1 MRKPIEKPEKTNV
14 SRTSPDY
21 VSRSE
26 QKRQSDEILRLAL
39 ALMEIRASEYAKL
52 VLDDELK
59 TALDL
64 ARKITSNIAKKRQML
79 FVAKQLRKRTA
90 LHAALFIAVDK
101 PKSEQKKQTA
111 KMHRTEHWRDRL
123 LAEADA
129 ALGEFIDKHPN
140 VDRQELRSLVR
151 AAKLN
156 RDAVLTGK
164 HDNGSF
170 NALYKFV
177 GIAMNA
183 PDTDADEAE
192 TPLNERSQTH
202 PSA

>member
-1 MRKPIEKPEKTNV
+1 MRKPIELPEKTNV

-79 FVAKQLRKRTA
+79 FVAKQLRKRPA
-90 LHAALFIAVDK
+90 LHEALFIAVDK

-129 ALGEFIDKHPN
+129 AMGEFIDKHPG

-156 RDAVLTGK
+156 RDAVIAGK

-183 PDTDADEAE
+183 PELDAE
-192 TPLNERSQTH
+192 TGSSTDLQTQIT
-202 PSA
+202 A

>member
-1 MRKPIEKPEKTNV
+1 MRKPIEIPEKTTV

-26 QKRQSDEILRLAL
+26 QKRQSDEVLRLAL
-39 ALMEIRASEYAKL
+39 ALMEIRASEYTKL

-79 FVAKQLRKRTA
+79 FVAKQLRKRPA
-90 LHAALFIAVDK
+90 LHEALFIAIDK

-123 LAEADA
+123 LAEGDQ
-129 ALGEFIDKHPN
+129 ALSEFIEKHLE
-140 VDRQELRSLVR
+140 VDRQALRSLVR

-156 RDAVLTGK
+156 RDAVIAGK

-183 PDTDADEAE
+183 PDAGADANDGAL
-192 TPLNERSQTH
+192 TI
-202 PSA
+202 

>member
-1 MRKPIEKPEKTNV
+1 MRKPIEKPEKTTV

-26 QKRQSDEILRLAL
+26 QKRQSDEVLRLAL

-79 FVAKQLRKRTA
+79 FVAKQLRKRPA
-90 LHAALFIAVDK
+90 LHEALFIAIDK

-123 LAEADA
+123 LAEGDQ
-129 ALGEFIDKHPN
+129 ALSEFIEKHVE
-140 VDRQELRSLVR
+140 VDRQALRSLVR

-156 RDAVLTGK
+156 RDAVIAGK

-183 PDTDADEAE
+183 PGTGSDADAGAHT
-192 TPLNERSQTH
+192 TPF
-202 PSA
+202 A